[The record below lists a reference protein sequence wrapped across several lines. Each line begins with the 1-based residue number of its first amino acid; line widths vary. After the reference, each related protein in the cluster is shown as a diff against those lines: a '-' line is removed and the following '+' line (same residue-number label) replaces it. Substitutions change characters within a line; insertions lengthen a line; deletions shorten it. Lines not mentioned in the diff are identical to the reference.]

1 MIRMK
6 GIRKE
11 YRMGDS
17 VLAALD
23 GVDIHIKPHEFV
35 SIIGPSGSGKST
47 LMNIIGCLDTADEGT
62 YYLDGQEIEAYTEDE
77 LADIRG
83 RKIGFVFQQFNL
95 LPKLTAQE
103 NVELPLIYQGM
114 SAGKRHARSEEVL
127 ERVGLLDRMD
137 HKPTELSGGQQQRV
151 AIARALAGR
160 PSLLLADEPTGN
172 LDSRTGADVMRLFH
186 ARREDR
192 RADPARHPHPRR
204 ARARTGGRKRGGD
217 LMQLAQTVSMAFKAI
232 SGNKVRAFLTMLG
245 VIIGVMSVIVL
256 IAIGQGTTASVTE
269 SIASMGTNL
278 LTVSIQT
285 RRVGMPGGFGGFGG
299 GSSSGKGTVILTL
312 DDILALEDDASI
324 QCVSPTTSGSLTVK
338 AGSTNTTATVMG
350 VLPAYAQIVNQGVQ
364 SGRYI
369 IDADVDNRSAVCV
382 IGPDLAE
389 DLFGNTNVVGNTLHI
404 DGRKFKIVGVLES
417 KGTSMGG
424 SSDDRLILPFT
435 LAQRM
440 LDSTTISSIYI
451 SAVDSASVDAA
462 QDVVERFLY
471 KKYQNDSTYSV
482 MNQTQMLETANET
495 ASTLSLMLG
504 GIAGISLLVGGIGIM
519 NIMLVSVTER
529 TREIGI
535 RKAIGAK
542 RKNILLQFL
551 IESIVISGMGGLLGL
566 GAGYLL
572 MRLLED
578 VLGMTLTMSAGVAEL
593 AIGFS
598 MAVGVIFGL
607 YPADKASKLKPID
620 ALHYD

>member
-1 MIRMK
+1 
-6 GIRKE
+6 
-11 YRMGDS
+11 
-17 VLAALD
+17 
-23 GVDIHIKPHEFV
+23 
-35 SIIGPSGSGKST
+35 
-47 LMNIIGCLDTADEGT
+47 
-62 YYLDGQEIEAYTEDE
+62 
-77 LADIRG
+77 
-83 RKIGFVFQQFNL
+83 
-95 LPKLTAQE
+95 
-103 NVELPLIYQGM
+103 
-114 SAGKRHARSEEVL
+114 
-127 ERVGLLDRMD
+127 
-137 HKPTELSGGQQQRV
+137 
-151 AIARALAGR
+151 
-160 PSLLLADEPTGN
+160 
-172 LDSRTGADVMRLFH
+172 
-186 ARREDR
+186 
-192 RADPARHPHPRR
+192 
-204 ARARTGGRKRGGD
+204 
-217 LMQLAQTVSMAFKAI
+217 MQLAQTVSMAFKAI
-232 SGNKVRAFLTMLG
+232 SGNKARAFLTMLG

-285 RRVGMPGGFGGFGG
+285 RRVGMGMPGGFGGFGG

-312 DDILALEDDASI
+312 DDILTLEDDASI

-462 QDVVERFLY
+462 QEVVERFLY

-578 VLGMTLTMSAGVAEL
+578 MLGMTLTMSAGVAEL